1 MSILQG
7 QIQFINEL
15 EKLKAVKR
23 RNLTLDNKRPENSAE
38 HSWHLAM
45 MVPVL
50 APYSQTEI
58 DQLKV
63 IKMLLVHDLGEIYE
77 GDSWLYTESDQED
90 IHQNELK
97 AFKRLIENLPPYQQS
112 ELLDLFIEFE
122 TQETDEAK
130 FAKAIDAIQPLL
142 NHLHVSQENENPD
155 DIRASMVWEKKAFVK
170 DYAPDLWQLVED
182 TIDKSVRKGLYKRD
196 EYPPLSR
203 DEDEC

>member
-1 MSILQG
+1 MNTLQG

-45 MVPVL
+45 MVPIL
-50 APYSQTEI
+50 APYSKTEV

-63 IKMLLVHDLGEIYE
+63 IKMLLVHDLGEIHE
-77 GDSWLYTESDQED
+77 GDSWLYKQSDKEE
-90 IHQNELK
+90 IYQNELK
-97 AFKRLIENLPPYQQS
+97 AFKQLITSLPTDQQS
-112 ELLDLFIEFE
+112 EVLDLFTEFE
-122 TQETDEAK
+122 AQKTEEAK
-130 FAKAIDAIQPLL
+130 FAKVIDAIQPLL

-170 DYAPDLWQLVED
+170 DYAPDLWQLVEE
-182 TIDKSVRKGLYKRD
+182 TINKSVLKGLYKRV
-196 EYPPLSR
+196 
-203 DEDEC
+203 